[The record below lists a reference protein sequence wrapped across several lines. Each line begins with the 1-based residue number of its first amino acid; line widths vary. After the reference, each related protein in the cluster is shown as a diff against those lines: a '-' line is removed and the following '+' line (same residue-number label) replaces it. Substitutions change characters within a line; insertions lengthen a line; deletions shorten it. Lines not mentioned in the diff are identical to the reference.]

1 MHDPTES
8 TRRVMTVK
16 INAVEGS
23 REYLEA
29 KHGEVWDT
37 NELQQEFEVLS
48 FMAPFVV
55 VRRRSDRAMG
65 SVMFQASPRYY
76 FSFNAG

>member
-1 MHDPTES
+1 MHDSTES
-8 TRRVMTVK
+8 IRREMTTQ

-37 NELQQEFEVLS
+37 KELQQEFEVLS

-65 SVMFQASPRYY
+65 SVMFQADPRFY
-76 FSFNAG
+76 FEFKAD

>member
-1 MHDPTES
+1 MYDPTES
-8 TRRVMTVK
+8 QRREMTHQ

-23 REYLEA
+23 RADLEA
-29 KHGEVWDT
+29 KHGQVWDT
-37 NELQQEFEVLS
+37 TQLQQEFEVLS

-65 SVMFQASPRYY
+65 SVMFQTNPRFY
-76 FSFNAG
+76 FEFKAD